1 MIAKKIPNSFLSS
14 STFIFTDIFAP
25 IIAPTIPE
33 TAIHIP
39 IFQSIN
45 FSFIDTTIAVIDVG
59 TKKTRFVACAIC
71 WSMPHKYRQD

>member
-1 MIAKKIPNSFLSS
+1 MIAKNNPNSFLNS

-33 TAIHIP
+33 IATYIP

-45 FSFIDTTIAVIDVG
+45 FSFMDTIIAVTDVG
-59 TKKTRFVACAIC
+59 TKNTKFVACATC
-71 WSMPHKYRQD
+71 